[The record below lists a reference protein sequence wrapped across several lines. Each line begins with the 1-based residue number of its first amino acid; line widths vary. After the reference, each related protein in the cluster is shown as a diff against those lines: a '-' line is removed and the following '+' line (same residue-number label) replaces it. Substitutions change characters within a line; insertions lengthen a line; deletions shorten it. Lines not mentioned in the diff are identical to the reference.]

1 MIRPP
6 VGGHYHHV
14 LYAEPDIWSA
24 PVRLVSTCSCLPP
37 VWYLSVCRAS
47 YLAIVAD
54 DDDHASGAG
63 GHRAGQVLVIFLQP
77 HPGSLEAEL
86 EPHVTEQSNHR
97 KHVRQKHNRV
107 SFTHQNHTLLNRAT
121 TKPHVTNQNHNTEQ
135 HVTNQNHKT
144 EQHVTNQN
152 HNTEHL
158 HTTEPLLRH
167 EPIPSDVFVLP
178 SNICFCIVLW
188 F

>member
-1 MIRPP
+1 MFCMQNQISDLLQS
-6 VGGHYHHV
+6 G
-14 LYAEPDIWSA
+14 WFF
-24 PVRLVSTCSCLPP
+24 TCSCLPP

-86 EPHVTEQSNHR
+86 EPHVTEQNNHR
-97 KHVRQKHNRV
+97 KHVHQKHNRV
-107 SFTHQNHTLLNRAT
+107 SFTHQNHTLLIRAT

-158 HTTEPLLRH
+158 HTTEPLLFLYCFVVLEH
-167 EPIPSDVFVLP
+167 NCPSPMKTSVNVIQKSQAF
-178 SNICFCIVLW
+178 
-188 F
+188 